1 MSFYSAPFQDD
12 MGVDV
17 LPQIYD
23 GAIDE
28 IITGLYHHNVINSWL
43 SLIAL
48 WHIVTGIG
56 TSLVPRLLSSFLL
69 RAVQVT
75 GGTWEQC

>member
-1 MSFYSAPFQDD
+1 

-28 IITGLYHHNVINSWL
+28 IITGLYQHNLINSWL
-43 SLIAL
+43 SLFAL
-48 WHIVTGIG
+48 WHIMTGIG
-56 TSLVPRLLSSFLL
+56 TSLIPRLLP
-69 RAVQVT
+69 
-75 GGTWEQC
+75 